1 MKDTSTPAAANWN
14 LHKEQAK
21 GHFQQHDY
29 AQALLSYLAS
39 LEHCPFSERQVILS
53 NIVACRLKLGG
64 QALAAVQD
72 AKNCVA
78 LNESWPKG
86 HVRLASA
93 YIALGGHSNHA
104 CNALQRALAL
114 DPNNAVARQM
124 LRAEL
129 RRDGPIP
136 EPSAP
141 PAEQDDDEH
150 QDPHTDVDDSLSWSD
165 RIKLAIMRIITW
177 YHEQSEDT
185 KTLLKV
191 LGGMLM
197 LYMAF
202 GGRFGLEQF
211 GGRQK
216 RGNYGHGNAYEQYRQ
231 QQSSKSSSSSP
242 YTHDDHTQRRTTHQ
256 NDNSESYNHK
266 QSSST
271 HQSSSGFPNL
281 FDGSITSMIALA
293 AFAFTCHK
301 VGVNPFHAIFL
312 LNRFTG
318 NRGRGMNRMGMYG
331 MGYGMARNQFGN
343 GGYGVGPRPRNGWY

>member
-1 MKDTSTPAAANWN
+1 MKDTSIPATAWN
-14 LHKEQAK
+14 IHKEQAK

-29 AQALLSYLAS
+29 AQALSSYLAS
-39 LEHCPFSERQVILS
+39 LEHCPFSERQVLLS

-72 AKNCVA
+72 AKNCVS

-93 YIALGGHSNHA
+93 YIALGGHSNYA

-114 DPNNAVARQM
+114 DPNNTVARQM

-136 EPSAP
+136 VPSAP
-141 PAEQDDDEH
+141 PAEQDDDGH
-150 QDPHTDVDDSLSWSD
+150 QDPNTDVDDSLSWSD
-165 RIKLAIMRIITW
+165 RLKLASMRAITW
-177 YHEQSEDT
+177 YHEQPEDT

-191 LGGMLM
+191 LGGMLI
-197 LYMAF
+197 LYFAF
-202 GGRFGLEQF
+202 GGRFGLEHL
-211 GGRQK
+211 GERQK

-231 QQSSKSSSSSP
+231 RQGNKSPS
-242 YTHDDHTQRRTTHQ
+242 YTHDEQTQRRTTHQ
-256 NDNSESYNHK
+256 NDNTERNYK
-266 QSSST
+266 TQFSST
-271 HQSSSGFPNL
+271 NQSSSGFPNL
-281 FDGSITSMIALA
+281 FDGSLTSMIVLA

-301 VGVNPFHAIFL
+301 FGVNPFHAIFL

-343 GGYGVGPRPRNGWY
+343 GGYGAGPRPRNRWF